1 MDFSLLGWGAD
12 GWGDQ
17 MLLGALVTLAVA
29 VTAYALGIVI
39 GAGLAAM
46 RLSALAPLRW
56 LAWAYATVVR
66 GIPELLVIY
75 LVFFGGGTALRAI
88 ASGMFGYEG
97 YIDLPIFVTGMICLA
112 VSAGA
117 YSSEVIRGAVLVV
130 PKGQI
135 EAAIAIGMSRSQ
147 RFWRVLVPQV
157 ARYALPGLGN
167 VWQFTLKD
175 TSLISV
181 IGLVEIM
188 RQAAIAAGS
197 TKEPLTFYV
206 VAALPYLR
214 LTSLSNRG
222 FLRAESWANRGVRR
236 A

>member
-1 MDFSLLGWGAD
+1 MARGAVITLL
-12 GWGDQ
+12 
-17 MLLGALVTLAVA
+17 VAVA
-29 VTAYALGIVI
+29 AYALGIVI

-46 RLSALAPLRW
+46 KLSGLAPLRW
-56 LAWAYATVVR
+56 LAEAYTTVIR

-97 YIDLPIFVTGMICLA
+97 YIDLPIFATGVICLA

-117 YSSEVIRGAVLVV
+117 YSAEVIRGAVLVV
-130 PKGQI
+130 PRGQI
-135 EAAIAIGMSRSQ
+135 EAAIAIGMSKGQ
-147 RFWRVLVPQV
+147 RFWRILVPQV
-157 ARYALPGLGN
+157 ARFALPGLGN

-197 TKEPLTFYV
+197 TKEPFTFYL
-206 VAALPYLR
+206 VAALLYLG

-222 FLRAESWANRGVRR
+222 FDRAEAWANKGVRR

>member
-1 MDFSLLGWGAD
+1 MNFSLLTWGPD
-12 GWGDQ
+12 GWLDQ
-17 MLLGALVTLAVA
+17 MAMGAAMTIAVA
-29 VTAYALGIVI
+29 LAAYALGIVI
-39 GAGLAAM
+39 GSGLAAM
-46 RLSALAPLRW
+46 KLSRSLILKGIAEV
-56 LAWAYATVVR
+56 YTTIIR

-75 LVFFGGGTALRAI
+75 LVFFGGGAALRAI

-97 YIDLPIFVTGMICLA
+97 YIDPPLFVTGMVCIG

-117 YSSEVIRGAVLVV
+117 YASEVIRGAVQAV
-130 PKGQI
+130 PKGQL
-135 EAAIAIGMSRSQ
+135 EAAIAIGMSAPQ

-157 ARYALPGLGN
+157 ARFALPGLGN

-197 TKEPLTFYV
+197 TREPFTFYL
-206 VAALPYLR
+206 VAALLYLG
-214 LTSLSNRG
+214 LTSFSNRG
-222 FLRAESWANRGVRR
+222 FNWAETWANKGVRR

>member
-1 MDFSLLGWGAD
+1 MDLTLLAWGDA

-17 MLLGALVTLAVA
+17 MARGAVVTLLVAVA
-29 VTAYALGIVI
+29 AYALGIVI
-39 GAGLAAM
+39 GTGLAAM
-46 RLSALAPLRW
+46 KLSSLPPLRW
-56 LAWAYATVVR
+56 LAELYTTVIR

-75 LVFFGGGTALRAI
+75 LVFFGGGAALRSI
-88 ASGMFGYEG
+88 ASGLFGYEG
-97 YIDLPIFVTGMICLA
+97 YIDLPIFLTGVICLA

-117 YSSEVIRGAVLVV
+117 YAAEVIRGAVLVV

-135 EAAIAIGMSRSQ
+135 EAAIAIGMTRGQ
-147 RFWRVLVPQV
+147 RFWRILVPQV
-157 ARYALPGLGN
+157 ARFALPGLGN

-197 TKEPLTFYV
+197 TKEPFTFYL
-206 VAALPYLR
+206 VAAILYLG

-222 FLRAESWANRGVRR
+222 FAKAEDWANKGVRR